1 MHSTIVIVE
10 TVRDPLGR
18 PFPVAAACATCTWV
32 GNLPGGIHGAAHVVS
47 IQFQRTQI
55 AAPGCLPI
63 WADYNGLSRVWAGMC
78 HAGKKQQL
86 SGAQLKTKGW
96 ILKKKAQMRKKGYTS
111 IPVDTKYTGRKRKKI
126 V

>member
-1 MHSTIVIVE
+1 MLEASRSTHSNY
-10 TVRDPLGR
+10 
-18 PFPVAAACATCTWV
+18 CTR
-32 GNLPGGIHGAAHVVS
+32 LPANMG
-47 IQFQRTQI
+47 
-55 AAPGCLPI
+55 P
-63 WADYNGLSRVWAGMC
+63 DYNGLSLVWAGMC